1 MEPNSPPMG
10 EIGTWESMRARIG
23 LQLLRQTNRDVEGW
37 REQIAASG
45 ISEQAELHSWLTEQ
59 GVEGYPRMLLI
70 WETFGYPEFLL
81 ASADEL
87 IGGQYRDRPALR
99 PIFDAVLE
107 SLLQLGDVAVQACKT
122 YVSVLTPRRTF
133 AAIKPSTKHR
143 VDLELR
149 LEAVKPTGVL
159 KSANRVGSDTINV
172 RIGLNC
178 VEDLTPEVLR
188 WAVRAYEENC

>member
-1 MEPNSPPMG
+1 MG

-23 LQLLRQTNRDVEGW
+23 LQLLRQTNRAVEGW
-37 REQIAASG
+37 REQIVASG
-45 ISEQAELHSWLTEQ
+45 ISEQADLVSWLTEQ

-87 IGGQYRDRPALR
+87 IGEQYGDRPALR

-107 SLLQLGDVAVQACKT
+107 SLLQLGDVAVQARKT

-133 AAIKPSTKHR
+133 AAIRPTTKHR
-143 VDLELR
+143 VDLGLR
-149 LEAVKPTGVL
+149 LENVKPTGVL
-159 KSANRVGSDTINV
+159 RSANRVGSDTINV
-172 RIGLNC
+172 CIGLKD